1 MLEAILHP
9 SDLSLGTNA
18 AFLHALRIALE
29 AKGELTILHSQRR
42 SVADEAEWHSFPG
55 VRATLSR
62 WGLIADDAPESA
74 VESQLGVL
82 ITKAELYDPSPVGSV
97 VRWLEGHGCDLLV
110 MATHSREGLERWL
123 RGSVSVDLARQTPV
137 PSLFLPISAPGFV
150 NPDSGKAVIRN
161 ILIPVDRDPHPS
173 AAVVL
178 ALELADLC
186 GGRDAVV
193 HLLHVG
199 TTEEAPIVEIDPRTN
214 RRLQRHTRSGPVI
227 DAILAVAEELQPDF
241 IAMSTRGRQG
251 FLDAV
256 RGSTTERVLR
266 EAKRPLLA
274 VPAVE

>member
-42 SVADEAEWHSFPG
+42 SVADEADWHSFPG

-161 ILIPVDRDPHPS
+161 ILIPVDGTPTRAPRLCSPWSWRIS
-173 AAVVL
+173 AAEGMPSCTCCASVQ
-178 ALELADLC
+178 
-186 GGRDAVV
+186 
-193 HLLHVG
+193 
-199 TTEEAPIVEIDPRTN
+199 P
-214 RRLQRHTRSGPVI
+214 RRL
-227 DAILAVAEELQPDF
+227 
-241 IAMSTRGRQG
+241 
-251 FLDAV
+251 
-256 RGSTTERVLR
+256 
-266 EAKRPLLA
+266 PLLKSIPGRTGACSGIRAA
-274 VPAVE
+274 VLSSMRY

>member
-42 SVADEAEWHSFPG
+42 SVADEADWHSFPG

-82 ITKAELYDPSPVGSV
+82 ITKAELYDPSPVRSV

-214 RRLQRHTRSGPVI
+214 RRLKRHTRSGPVI

>member
-1 MLEAILHP
+1 MLKAILHP
-9 SDLSLGTNA
+9 SDLSLGANT
-18 AFLHALRIALE
+18 AFLHALKIALE
-29 AKGELTILHSQRR
+29 AKGELTILHSQRP
-42 SVADEAEWHSFPG
+42 SVVDEADWHSFPG

-74 VESQLGVL
+74 VESQLGLL

-97 VRWLEGHGCDLLV
+97 VRWLDGHRCDLLV
-110 MATHSREGLERWL
+110 MATHAREGLERWL

-173 AAVVL
+173 AAVLL

-227 DAILAVAEELQPDF
+227 DTILAVAEELQPDF

-274 VPAVE
+274 APTLE

>member
-42 SVADEAEWHSFPG
+42 SVADEADWHSFPG

>member
-1 MLEAILHP
+1 M
-9 SDLSLGTNA
+9 
-18 AFLHALRIALE
+18 
-29 AKGELTILHSQRR
+29 
-42 SVADEAEWHSFPG
+42 
-55 VRATLSR
+55 
-62 WGLIADDAPESA
+62 
-74 VESQLGVL
+74 
-82 ITKAELYDPSPVGSV
+82 
-97 VRWLEGHGCDLLV
+97 
-110 MATHSREGLERWL
+110 
-123 RGSVSVDLARQTPV
+123 

>member
-9 SDLSLGTNA
+9 SDLSLGANA

-29 AKGELTILHSQRR
+29 AKGELTILHSQRP
-42 SVADEAEWHSFPG
+42 SMVDEADWHSFPG

-74 VESQLGVL
+74 VESQLGLL

-97 VRWLEGHGCDLLV
+97 VRWLDGHRCDLLV
-110 MATHSREGLERWL
+110 MATHAREGLERWL

-137 PSLFLPISAPGFV
+137 PSLFLPISTPGFV
-150 NPDSGKAVIRN
+150 DPDSGSAAIRS

-173 AAVVL
+173 AAVLL

-186 GGRDAVV
+186 GGRDAVA

-199 TTEEAPIVEIDPRTN
+199 PADEAPMVEIDSRTN
-214 RRLQRHTRSGPVI
+214 RRLHRHTRSGPVV
-227 DAILAVAEELQPDF
+227 DAILAVAEELQPDL
-241 IAMSTRGRQG
+241 IAMPTRGRHG
-251 FLDAV
+251 FLDV
-256 RGSTTERVLR
+256 LRGSITERVLR
-266 EAKRPLLA
+266 QGKRPLLA
-274 VPAVE
+274 APILE